1 MIQMLTLAG
10 CPYIWKGGSSLMLLL
25 APRRNRLSRLMNA
38 DMALIF

>member
-25 APRRNRLSRLMNA
+25 APGGTGCP
-38 DMALIF
+38 D